1 MPAATELPTR
11 AEYATIDREPCFGL
25 TRAAALERASDY
37 IRKAEDGQHPEALT
51 FAYAWIA
58 YANAYSSAVREGMAA

>member
-11 AEYATIDREPCFGL
+11 AEYTHIDHDVCFGL

-37 IRKAEDGQHPEALT
+37 IRKAEDGQHPDALT

-58 YANAYSSAVREGMAA
+58 YANAYSAAIQEEAHS